1 MTPGRIQKKFLSRGL
16 GSQLELVATGQT
28 WDTVTISK
36 KINLKCL
43 HHIYTEKRKK
53 AKQTRNKTSVVTIRE
68 CHQGTHCFE
77 KTGKISSVYPFLPKP
92 QGKQVIDIKLVFM

>member
-36 KINLKCL
+36 RINLKCI

-53 AKQTRNKTSVVTIRE
+53 ANKQE
-68 CHQGTHCFE
+68 
-77 KTGKISSVYPFLPKP
+77 
-92 QGKQVIDIKLVFM
+92 IKLQWSPLENATRELTVLKR